1 MRSYILRPLLMGLPK
16 GSLMFLQTV
25 RHYINVDF
33 LSHETKLEKLKIGM
47 YHYWCGPT
55 ACAKEKGSQQ

>member
-1 MRSYILRPLLMGLPK
+1 MGLPK